1 MDLGAA
7 LWRKSSISGDNG
19 GQCVEVAT
27 NLPGTVAVRDS
38 KDPGGPKLLFTPT
51 EWQALS
57 PVSRPASSTS
67 RPDLRSPGD
76 SLTLPPPIVGGPNE
90 TGTLTEVDRPT
101 GHK

>member
-51 EWQALS
+51 EWQAFIAG
-57 PVSRPASSTS
+57 VKAREFDFPA
-67 RPDLRSPGD
+67 
-76 SLTLPPPIVGGPNE
+76 
-90 TGTLTEVDRPT
+90 
-101 GHK
+101 